1 MQYKNVKL
9 FFGILSVLTRNKNQN
24 IYLLFFFF
32 KKESKMN
39 KKTEK
44 PQNNLFKKMNPKLSK
59 ISTLMVDAKP
69 CTKTP

>member
-39 KKTEK
+39 KKTENHK
-44 PQNNLFKKMNPKLSK
+44 IISLKNEPQTVKDIHSYG
-59 ISTLMVDAKP
+59 
-69 CTKTP
+69 